1 MEDFKIEVFR
11 DEEIDYRKLGKLL
24 YRGFFIVEKDKKF
37 VITDEFFNVITKG
50 MFDEIKPAFRYHFWG
65 RMNEHW
71 KLYNMVNHTVGQYA
85 FKFVDT
91 FILDFANV
99 SIDGT
104 AFGFCDRKG
113 NFVIEAQYGAGA
125 YLGMNYFLI
134 SKGNEFAVIDRN
146 ENFIIPFSCGD
157 VPTFSTVIQQI
168 LKNKKPL
175 KEWLKL

>member
-24 YRGFFIVEKDKKF
+24 YHGFFIVEKDKKF

-50 MFDEIKPAFRYHFWG
+50 MFDEIKPAFRNHFWG
-65 RMNEHW
+65 RLNEHW
-71 KLYNMVNHTVGQYA
+71 RLFNMENHTVGHYA

-99 SIDGT
+99 SIDGNY
-104 AFGFCDRKG
+104 FGFCNRKG
-113 NFVIEAQYGAGA
+113 NFVIEPQYGAGA
-125 YLGMNYFLI
+125 YLGMNNFLI
-134 SKGNEFAVIDRN
+134 SKGNEFAAIDKN
-146 ENFIIPFSCGD
+146 KNFIIPFSGGNA
-157 VPTFSTVIQQI
+157 PTFSIIISQV
-168 LKNKKPL
+168 LKSRKPL

>member
-24 YRGFFIVEKDKKF
+24 YHGFFIVEKDKKF
-37 VITDEFFNVITKG
+37 VITDEFFNIITKG

-113 NFVIEAQYGAGA
+113 NFVIEDQYGAGA

-146 ENFIIPFSCGD
+146 ENFIIPFSG
-157 VPTFSTVIQQI
+157 VNALTFSIIISQV
-168 LKNKKPL
+168 LKA
-175 KEWLKL
+175 ESH

>member
-1 MEDFKIEVFR
+1 MEDFKIEVFK
-11 DEEIDYRKLGKLL
+11 DEEIYYRKLGKLL
-24 YRGFFIVEKDKKF
+24 YHGFFIVEKDKKF
-37 VITDEFFNVITKG
+37 VITDEFFNIITKG

-71 KLYNMVNHTVGQYA
+71 KLYNMVNHTVGHYA

-113 NFVIEAQYGAGA
+113 NFVIEDQYGAGA

-134 SKGNEFAVIDRN
+134 SKGNEFAVIDKN
-146 ENFIIPFSCGD
+146 ENFIIPFSGGNAT
-157 VPTFSTVIQQI
+157 TFSIIISQV
-168 LKNKKPL
+168 LKSRKPL

>member
-11 DEEIDYRKLGKLL
+11 DEEIYYRKLGKLL
-24 YRGFFIVEKDKKF
+24 YHGFFIVEKDKKF

-50 MFDEIKPAFRYHFWG
+50 MFDEIKPALRYHFWG

-71 KLYNMVNHTVGQYA
+71 RLYNIENHTVGQYA

-104 AFGFCDRKG
+104 AFGFCDRRG
-113 NFVIEAQYGAGA
+113 NFVIEPQYGAGA

-146 ENFIIPFSCGD
+146 ENFIIPFSG
-157 VPTFSTVIQQI
+157 VNALTFSIIISQV
-168 LKNKKPL
+168 LKA
-175 KEWLKL
+175 ESH

>member
-24 YRGFFIVEKDKKF
+24 YHGFFIVEKDKKF

-104 AFGFCDRKG
+104 AFGFCNRKG
-113 NFVIEAQYGAGA
+113 NFVIEPQYGAGA

-134 SKGNEFAVIDRN
+134 SKGNEYAVIDKN
-146 ENFIIPFSCGD
+146 ENFIIPFSGGNAT
-157 VPTFSTVIQQI
+157 TFSIIISQV
-168 LKNKKPL
+168 LKSRKPL
-175 KEWLKL
+175 KDGADF